1 MTAEDRVAG
10 VIEAVP
16 ELRGARTVERL
27 GGLTNANFKVESPA
41 GTFVVRI
48 DASDSDVLDID
59 RATAG
64 ANSQAASAAEVG
76 APFVVWLPAEGALI
90 MRFLAG
96 RTLTPADLRR
106 GDRLA
111 DLAALLRRL
120 HGGCRFRGNF
130 DMFRRQ
136 RDYQAAAL
144 ARGFALP
151 DGYLRYERHVR
162 RIERAFA
169 AHPVAPVACHNDVV
183 AENLIDTPAGMRLI
197 DYDYS
202 GNNDPCSDIGDAWAE
217 SHLSLEQLEQLVGHY
232 FGEPDPAL
240 VARARLWAL
249 MSKYGW
255 TLWAVLRH
263 NVAPDPELMAWGLGL
278 YAEAAVEFE
287 DDEFERLLED
297 ASAGV
302 VWRGLCRRPTRPR
315 TSPSSARPPCSP

>member
-1 MTAEDRVAG
+1 MTAEDSVAAA
-10 VIEAVP
+10 IEAVP
-16 ELRGARTVERL
+16 QLRGAHSVERL

-48 DASDSDVLDID
+48 DAPDCDVLDID
-59 RATAG
+59 PASAL
-64 ANSQAASAAEVG
+64 ANCKAASVAGVG
-76 APFVVWLPAEGALI
+76 APFVAWLSAERVLI

-96 RTLTPADLRR
+96 RTLTPEDLRY

-111 DLAALLRRL
+111 EVAALLRRL
-120 HGGCRFRGNF
+120 HGGCRFRGHF

-136 RDYQAAAL
+136 RDYQASAL

-151 DGYLRYERHVR
+151 EGYLRYEGHVR

-169 AHPVAPVACHNDVV
+169 AHPMTAVACHNDLV
-183 AENLIDTPAGMRLI
+183 AENLIETPTGLRLI

-202 GNNDPCSDIGDAWAE
+202 GNNDPCSDLGDAWSE
-217 SHLSLEQLEQLVGHY
+217 SHLSLEQLDQLVGHY

-263 NVAPDPELMAWGLGL
+263 NVAPDPVLMAWGLGL

-287 DDEFERLLED
+287 GDEFERLLVD
-297 ASAGV
+297 AAAQ
-302 VWRGLCRRPTRPR
+302 PR
-315 TSPSSARPPCSP
+315 AATAF

>member
-1 MTAEDRVAG
+1 MTTEARVTAA
-10 VIEAVP
+10 IEAVP
-16 ELRGARTVERL
+16 ELRGAHSVERL
-27 GGLTNANFKVESPA
+27 GGLTNTNFKVEAPA

-48 DASDSDVLDID
+48 DAPDCDVLDID
-59 RATAG
+59 RPSEL
-64 ANSQAASAAEVG
+64 ANCKAASAAGVG
-76 APFVVWLPAEGALI
+76 APFVAWLPEERVLI
-90 MRFLAG
+90 TRFLEG
-96 RTLTPADLRR
+96 RTLTPEDLRR

-111 DLAALLRRL
+111 DVATLLRRL

-136 RDYQAAAL
+136 RDYQAAVL

-151 DGYLRYERHVR
+151 DGYRRYERHVR

-169 AHPVAPVACHNDVV
+169 AHPVTPVACHNDLV
-183 AENLIDTPAGMRLI
+183 AENFIDTPAGLRLI

-202 GNNDPCSDIGDAWAE
+202 GNNDPCSDVGDAWSE
-217 SHLSLEQLEQLVGHY
+217 SHLSLEQLKQLVGHY

-263 NVAPDPELMAWGLGL
+263 NVAPDPELMTWGLGL
-278 YAEAAVEFE
+278 FAEAAAEF
-287 DDEFERLLED
+287 DGDEFERLLED
-297 ASAGV
+297 AAAGPLATSRNGEV
-302 VWRGLCRRPTRPR
+302 GAGRG
-315 TSPSSARPPCSP
+315 